1 MMKKDKSGEGIST
14 FLGPDAAIEG
24 TIVFQGSMRLDG
36 KVRGDITSDDGTLI
50 VGENGQIEAAVTV
63 DIVIVKGALTGT
75 IQARDRIELHPP
87 ARVTG
92 DIAAPVVAIAAGVF
106 FNGKCTM
113 TAAAAGAGE
122 KAGAHAAGN
131 ARSGEEPKE
140 RM

>member
-1 MMKKDKSGEGIST
+1 MKKDKRGEAIST
-14 FLGPDAAIEG
+14 FLGPDAEIEG
-24 TIVFQGSMRLDG
+24 TIAFQGSMRLDG

-50 VGENGQIEAAVTV
+50 VGESGQIEAAVTV
-63 DIVIVKGALTGT
+63 DTVIVKGALTGT

-92 DIAAPVVAIAAGVF
+92 DIAAPVVAITAGVA

-113 TAAAAGAGE
+113 TAAAAGVGE
-122 KAGAHAAGN
+122 KAGPQAAGN